1 MHCKLSF
8 ANFISKRPSNSRSL
22 ALQDLRLPETLEA
35 PKQQLNP
42 LHKQGLIAAPALRG
56 SFVQHKPHLNID
68 VLQAGN
74 APARGGLLSPA
85 MAAAAA
91 AGRPGSP
98 GPRSS
103 LVLPSSPMATPH
115 AAGLRLFADP
125 AGAGGD
131 RNRSPVAQQQGASTP
146 TGGAMHQ
153 QQQQQPADVTTGV
166 AAAAQSKP
174 GTAAGKQPEQDEYN
188 YIK

>member
-1 MHCKLSF
+1 MHCKRSV
-8 ANFISKRPSNSRSL
+8 ANFISKRSSNSPSL

-56 SFVQHKPHLNID
+56 SFAQHKPHLSID

-85 MAAAAA
+85 MAAAA

-115 AAGLRLFADP
+115 AAGLQLFADP

-146 TGGAMHQ
+146 TGGVMH
-153 QQQQQPADVTTGV
+153 QQQQPADVTTGV

>member
-1 MHCKLSF
+1 M
-8 ANFISKRPSNSRSL
+8 
-22 ALQDLRLPETLEA
+22 QDLRLPETPEA
-35 PKQQLNP
+35 AKQQLNP
-42 LHKQGLIAAPALRG
+42 LHKQGLIAAPALLG
-56 SFVQHKPHLNID
+56 SFAQHKPHLSID

-91 AGRPGSP
+91 GRPASP

-103 LVLPSSPMATPH
+103 LVLPSSPMAPPN
-115 AAGLRLFADP
+115 AAGLHLFTDP

-131 RNRSPVAQQQGASTP
+131 RSRSPVAQQQSASMP
-146 TGGAMHQ
+146 TGVTMHHQ
-153 QQQQQPADVTTGV
+153 QQQQQQQAGVTAGI
-166 AAAAQSKP
+166 AAAQSKP
-174 GTAAGKQPEQDEYN
+174 GTAACKQPEQDEYN